1 MAGLCEGDNEPPG
14 SLKASKSTDLQ
25 TPVHVAAAWG
35 RENILQLLLVNGGN
49 PWLTD
54 VDDNNAFHY
63 AYQEQH
69 WNIVQI
75 LQNFRSRDSF
85 EEEEEEE
92 DGSDKFKF
100 TFEKVFLYN
109 NAMAYEYVVK
119 PQTETNCKARSV
131 ATQTCNSRDII
142 SCTLNS
148 GPDLHLKPDAK
159 EKSQSNYEIF
169 SNVVSGS
176 CEEKK
181 TQNVNSIVQPVLETE
196 PNNNCTIAKNQIPNI
211 SQELHKENT
220 DVENEIFSTSVGLNS
235 KSKLIGEL
243 KNCSCSKNVTRDTSF
258 LKSSLIEELKSVQK
272 QRLSARSSCNVGF
285 KAKDACNCDNNEL
298 NKSPPNTVM
307 GKLNSLNINS
317 EKSLL
322 PLTPVKDSKT
332 DAHETV
338 GMQTM
343 KNEVGDDSD
352 KNILGEKRRISIID
366 KYTAMRSSLKN
377 HPVAKSDIVLLKD
390 YDMENNCINSANI
403 RSNGTDLKTKPDRT
417 DVDCE
422 NSSYEDSA
430 LDSWHLSLIT
440 EDEFIASQSCSL
452 ISLDSDFFTCRDASP
467 VSSTRDVPRKEDKNV
482 NRNIN
487 EIHGDQGVTQKQNL
501 NGTVS
506 SSSDTYVSLSE
517 EYKYSDEENGV
528 VLLERRFIVP
538 PVSVSDLH
546 CDDKADSKIGP
557 PLMSSTT
564 LEDGVSDKGH
574 SSPSDTSVPSSLDYD
589 TDTLREKLKDRGYI
603 PGPITPTT
611 KRLYLKKLIKL
622 QKKPVR
628 LSLKSREYAITK
640 VQDNRQGL
648 ELNGLH
654 QLLVYADDV
663 NMLGE
668 NTQTIRENTEILLE
682 ASRVIGLEVNPEKT
696 KYMIM
701 SRDQNIVRNGNI
713 EIGDLS
719 FEKVEKFKY
728 LGATVTNINDTREE
742 IKRRINMGNVCYYS
756 VEKLLSSSL
765 LSKNLKVRIYKTV
778 ILPVVLY
785 GCETWTLT
793 LREEHRFRVFE
804 NKVLR
809 KIFGAKRDE
818 VTGEWRKLHN
828 TELHAL
834 YSSPDIIRNIKSGRL
849 RWAGHVARMGESRNA
864 YRVCLA
870 KQSWP
875 VANLNAATDDFR
887 GKSTVD
893 YDAEIY
899 SSELQRT
906 LQNFDWQKKL
916 VDYLALEKEVANQFS
931 KPEASRRWREGVV
944 KSSFTYLLLDPRIT
958 DNLPCR
964 TDILTQSEIW
974 STFLSSIFY
983 VGKGKRSRP
992 YSHLYQAYSVWKNKT
1007 TKIMDKKVHYIIDIW
1022 NADMGVVCLHV
1033 FQNVIPVEAY
1043 TREAAMID
1051 AIGLHNLKNMKSG
1064 EYYGVAA
1071 TWTSH
1076 QKKMLGTFLLYRA
1089 MCIFFYEGERQLRPG
1104 DIG

>member
-1 MAGLCEGDNEPPG
+1 MNSEYHYSTRRFCVKEVFLAS
-14 SLKASKSTDLQ
+14 SLFDVLEDCSLRSTDLQ

-119 PQTETNCKARSV
+119 LQTEMNCKARSV

-142 SCTLNS
+142 SSTLNS
-148 GPDLHLKPDAK
+148 GPDSHLKPDAK

-235 KSKLIGEL
+235 KSELIGEL
-243 KNCSCSKNVTRDTSF
+243 KNCSCSKNVTRDASF

-285 KAKDACNCDNNEL
+285 EAKDACSCDNNEL
-298 NKSPPNTVM
+298 SKPAPNTVM

-322 PLTPVKDSKT
+322 PLTSDKDSKT

-352 KNILGEKRRISIID
+352 KNMLGEKRRISIID

-377 HPVAKSDIVLLKD
+377 PPVAKSDILLLKD
-390 YDMENNCINSANI
+390 YDMENNCINSTNI

-482 NRNIN
+482 NKNIN

-628 LSLKSREYAITK
+628 LSLKSR
-640 VQDNRQGL
+640 V
-648 ELNGLH
+648 
-654 QLLVYADDV
+654 
-663 NMLGE
+663 
-668 NTQTIRENTEILLE
+668 
-682 ASRVIGLEVNPEKT
+682 
-696 KYMIM
+696 
-701 SRDQNIVRNGNI
+701 
-713 EIGDLS
+713 
-719 FEKVEKFKY
+719 
-728 LGATVTNINDTREE
+728 
-742 IKRRINMGNVCYYS
+742 
-756 VEKLLSSSL
+756 
-765 LSKNLKVRIYKTV
+765 
-778 ILPVVLY
+778 
-785 GCETWTLT
+785 
-793 LREEHRFRVFE
+793 
-804 NKVLR
+804 
-809 KIFGAKRDE
+809 
-818 VTGEWRKLHN
+818 
-828 TELHAL
+828 
-834 YSSPDIIRNIKSGRL
+834 
-849 RWAGHVARMGESRNA
+849 
-864 YRVCLA
+864 
-870 KQSWP
+870 
-875 VANLNAATDDFR
+875 
-887 GKSTVD
+887 
-893 YDAEIY
+893 Y